1 MKQLILASKSPRRRE
16 LLTQMGVGE
25 FAILSPE
32 VEEIVDNSLTPA
44 EIVQSLALQK
54 AQATQPLTQGNP
66 VIIGAD
72 TIVVADGAILG
83 KPKDEGD
90 ALAMLDA
97 LSGKSHQVF
106 TGIAL
111 VEGEKA
117 VTSFEATTVTFR
129 TLSPEE
135 KQAYVQTGEPM
146 DKAGGYGIQGY
157 GALLIEGICGDY
169 FNVVGLPI
177 CKLGQMLQGFGIG
190 AMGK

>member
-1 MKQLILASKSPRRRE
+1 MKQLILASKSPRRKE
-16 LLTQMGVGE
+16 LLAQMGVGE
-25 FAILSPE
+25 FSILSPD
-32 VEEIVDNSLTPA
+32 VEEIVDHTLSPE

-54 AQATQPLTQGNP
+54 AKATQPLTEGTP
-66 VIIGAD
+66 LIIGAD
-72 TIVVADGAILG
+72 TIVVAGGEILG
-83 KPKDEGD
+83 KPKDETH
-90 ALAMLDA
+90 ALAMLDT
-97 LSGKSHQVF
+97 LSGRSHQVF

-111 VEGEKA
+111 VEGDLAKTA
-117 VTSFEATTVTFR
+117 FEATTVTFR

-146 DKAGGYGIQGY
+146 DKAGGYGMQGY

-190 AMGK
+190 TMVK